1 MTDSNLDKKLGK
13 LRSIVTDKRKRSSLF
28 LLLTFAAILMLNGL
42 LPVIEGSAHYTVE
55 PVEMSY
61 GEFKVLKNADTRY
74 QLTFLSEGQIE
85 IYKLRYETSHP
96 EVSPEDMLLIE
107 PPDTFPVK
115 VYTKFFYAHTFW
127 YISTAISLGSSILL
141 FYSLFNYML
150 IRSKEGNDEYKALD
164 KKVNEFIDSSVDPN
178 TFEPWMDEAFNRRR
192 KIMQHES
199 NIKYAISNLDKS
211 VDFRIKQKLKKY
223 FEHDCDKSFSPA
235 ELTKQERK
243 YMRRKEAL
251 LAQLDPVYIEQYVV
265 DAPVKNFKYIH
276 PMFVYNGTNK
286 EGLTT
291 DGYSLI
297 KTDAERIG
305 GDAGRKVAL
314 LISFTLLFAVLFTM
328 TAVASIGKDPF
339 WVVVNVLAKITPL
352 IMQIP
357 FAIDYTENFMST
369 QIMTNLINRRNI
381 ALLYL
386 GKMKEVA

>member
-13 LRSIVTDKRKRSSLF
+13 IRSIVTDKRKRSSLF
-28 LLLTFAAILMLNGL
+28 LLLTFVAILMLNGL

-61 GEFKVLKNADTRY
+61 GEYKALKAEDTRY
-74 QLTFLSEGQIE
+74 QLTFLSEGLIE
-85 IYKLRYETSHP
+85 VYTLRYEISHP
-96 EVSPEDMLLIE
+96 EVSSEDMILVE
-107 PPDTFPVK
+107 PPDNFPVK
-115 VYTKFFYAHTFW
+115 AYTKFFFAHTFW

-150 IRSKEGNDEYKALD
+150 IRSKESNDDYKELD
-164 KKVNEFIDSSVDPN
+164 NKVNEFIDRSVDPN
-178 TFEPWMDEAFNRRR
+178 TFEPWMDEAFNKRR
-192 KIMQHES
+192 KILQHES
-199 NIKYAISNLDKS
+199 NVKYEISKLDKS

-223 FEHDCDKSFSPA
+223 FEHDCDKSFAPTD
-235 ELTKQERK
+235 LTKQEQK

-265 DAPVKNFKYIH
+265 EANIKNFKYIH

-286 EGLTT
+286 EGRTT

-339 WVVVNVLAKITPL
+339 WIMVNVLAKITPL
-352 IMQIP
+352 VMQIP

-369 QIMTNLINRRNI
+369 QIMTNLISRRNI

-386 GKMKEVA
+386 GKQKEMV